1 MRIVGALEYLTSGDV
16 AAQSIRDGEFDDSA
30 AVLRWT

>member
-1 MRIVGALEYLTSGDV
+1 MRIVGALEYLTSDDV
-16 AAQSIRDGEFDDSA
+16 AAQPIRDGELDDSA